1 MFDEF
6 GYPGDEK
13 YPMFYFKT
21 EWTMQGQVNKITPNF
36 CTNVEL
42 VDYELKDWTTEGEC
56 QIDQMTGLP
65 NNNCFPVLGQGNA
78 IRSSI
83 MAIPYLIGNDQFCDD
98 TENLY
103 HQDDIPTK
111 HNDLCKGKST
121 FTVIK
126 EHEDFNGYLNNT
138 TIEGRETK
146 FEILRARSGS
156 NFVMVLDVSGSMM
169 LEFPRLTRLIQSSK
183 RWLEYD
189 LEDGVSLG
197 ITKFSTTASIVADM
211 TMVNTGSRPTLAG
224 LLDGLVAGGGT
235 CLGAGLKKGL
245 EVLKTGGVE
254 KGGIMIFLTDGEFA
268 CDGTDNTTIAEAIP
282 LITAQEV
289 RVITIAFSN
298 KADNDIINL
307 AKETDGKAFFVP
319 DNSGPEVINTAMQGS
334 LTYQPSVPSNKVDII
349 VFEETKKNT
358 HSILAEFIID
368 ETIGKNVS
376 IQIDFSDNPGVDIT
390 FNDTTDQFDTETGVF
405 ELSFDELSQGVYN
418 ISITSRNTN
427 NIGYASLRITAKAR
441 SNTVP
446 IMTNCWTSVGN
457 NIADM
462 ASNTKIA
469 VNARV
474 LQGTNPV
481 IGAKVTAYI
490 EREDSDIPLEISL
503 LDTGSN
509 PDNVAND
516 GVYARYFANFDQ
528 TTADNKRYSLKCQ
541 VEGTDD
547 SQINQGFIVT
557 RQGETTRSLP
567 SQPSEGNPICCGSN
581 TVRDD
586 SILTPTGNFRRSSA
600 GGSIEVKNGNQ
611 ANYPPGEVSNLKASQ
626 GKDNVYQ
633 ILQFTSAG
641 ARLEFGTA
649 DEFRIYYS
657 KNKTDVLQTDTI
669 MDSLDYLTASQVLN
683 PNALRTVEGGTDVV
697 IILLDDVLEP
707 QQQYFFRLVTL
718 VRNGNMEAWSNIAS
732 IYNYQEQPSLPEED
746 GLKPGAIV
754 GMVLGSIFTV
764 FVVAGAIFLYIR
776 RDN

>member
-13 YPMFYFKT
+13 YPMFYYKT
-21 EWTMQGQVNKITPNF
+21 EWTMEGQVNKITPNF

-42 VDYELKDWTTEGEC
+42 VDYQLKDWTTEGEC
-56 QIDQMTGLP
+56 QFDQITGLP

-78 IRSSI
+78 IKSSI

-98 TENLY
+98 TESLY

-126 EHEDFNGYLNNT
+126 EHEDFEGYLNDN
-138 TIEGRETK
+138 TIESRETK
-146 FEILRARSGS
+146 FEIFRARSGS

-169 LEFPRLTRLIQSSK
+169 DEFPRLIRLIQSSK

-197 ITKFSTTASIVADM
+197 ITKFSSNASTVASMTIVD
-211 TMVNTGSRPTLAG
+211 NESRPKLAG
-224 LLDGLVAGGGT
+224 DLDGLKAGGGT

-245 EVLKTGGVE
+245 EVLKSGGVE
-254 KGGIMIFLTDGEFA
+254 KGGVMIFITDGEFA
-268 CDGTDNTTIAEAIP
+268 CDGPPDQTTIAEAIP

-319 DNSGPEVINTAMQGS
+319 DDSGPEVINTAMQGS
-334 LTYQPSVPSNKVDII
+334 LTYQPSVPSSEVDII

-358 HSILAEFIID
+358 RSILAEFIID

-390 FNDTTDQFDTETGVF
+390 FNDTTYQFMAVTGVF
-405 ELSFDELSQGVYN
+405 ELSFAELSQGVYN
-418 ISITSRNTN
+418 ILITSKNTT
-427 NIGYASLRITAKAR
+427 NIGFASLRITAKAR
-441 SNTVP
+441 SSTVP

-469 VNARV
+469 VIARV

-481 IGAKVTAYI
+481 IGARVTAYI

-509 PDNVAND
+509 PDTVAND

-528 TTADNKRYSLKCQ
+528 STADNKRYSLKCQ

-557 RQGETTRSLP
+557 RQEETTRSLP
-567 SQPSEGNPICCGSN
+567 SQPSQGNPICCGSN

-586 SILTPTGNFRRSSA
+586 SILTPTGNFKRSSA

-641 ARLEFGTA
+641 ARLDYGTA

-657 KNKTDVLQTDTI
+657 KNKTDVLQTNTI

-683 PNALRTVEGGTDVV
+683 PNALRAVEGGTDVV
-697 IILLDDVLEP
+697 IILLDHVLEP
-707 QQQYFFRLVTL
+707 DQQYFFRLVTL
-718 VRNGNMEAWSNIAS
+718 VRDMEAWSNIAS
-732 IYNYQEQPSLPEED
+732 IYNYQEQPSVPEED
-746 GLKPGAIV
+746 GLKPGAIA
-754 GMVLGSIFTV
+754 GMVLGSILTV
-764 FVVAGAIFLYIR
+764 FVVAAAIFLYIR
-776 RDN
+776 KNN